1 MIDKLKGDAT
11 GDLAINAKGDAKKAK
26 QKKAIKT
33 TAVDS
38 ETESGNARR
47 AREKQEIADG

>member
-11 GDLAINAKGDAKKAK
+11 GELAINATKK
-26 QKKAIKT
+26 KKVTKT

-47 AREKQEIADG
+47 AREKQELADG

>member
-11 GDLAINAKGDAKKAK
+11 GELAITPKK
-26 QKKAIKT
+26 KKVTKT

-47 AREKQEIADG
+47 AREKEEIANG